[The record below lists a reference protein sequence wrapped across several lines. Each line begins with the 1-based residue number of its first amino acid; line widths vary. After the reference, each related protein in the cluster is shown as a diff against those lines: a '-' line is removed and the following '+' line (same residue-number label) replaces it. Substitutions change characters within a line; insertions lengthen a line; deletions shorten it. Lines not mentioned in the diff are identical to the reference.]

1 MGSELFITNGC
12 ESIPSLATVGEA
24 TCWDNQVIA
33 KHDFTGHSGGS
44 SLVLRNLFICTA
56 CGNECHTQP
65 QKDES
70 TVQ

>member
-44 SLVLRNLFICTA
+44 SLVLSNLVICTEFR
-56 CGNECHTQP
+56 NEFHTHP
-65 QKDES
+65 
-70 TVQ
+70 